1 MLQMISSSKTAKL
14 TTPLTTP
21 LYEQYRTTTNKDQ
34 HALTVMTPC
43 YPLSSWWCLFYADL
57 HSFKWGWSLWEFPY
71 RHHAHQREV
80 FL

>member
-1 MLQMISSSKTAKL
+1 MFFIVLKMISSSKTAKL

-43 YPLSSWWCLFYADL
+43 YPLSSWWMITDNP
-57 HSFKWGWSLWEFPY
+57 LW
-71 RHHAHQREV
+71 
-80 FL
+80 